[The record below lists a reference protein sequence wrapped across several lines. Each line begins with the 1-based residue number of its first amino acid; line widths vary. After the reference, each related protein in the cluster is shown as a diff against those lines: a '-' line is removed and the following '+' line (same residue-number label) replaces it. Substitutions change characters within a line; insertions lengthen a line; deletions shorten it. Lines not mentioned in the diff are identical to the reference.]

1 MLIFRSIRLRLTL
14 WYVLLLAVVL
24 AVFCAGIYFALRQ
37 SLSRNLNEAVENR
50 VEVLLGLIEYD
61 SGRPTLAGVELPGD
75 KDTGETFA
83 RVFDGSGGV
92 TFDDSTAFGGVPVDD
107 SAVEQALRDSPAT
120 RSVKGDERTLRVR
133 IVPIQ
138 GDPAVVGALEVGLNE
153 DDVADTLGILL
164 LIMTI
169 AYPVTLAVASFGGV
183 FLAGRA
189 LSPIDRLTGL
199 AQRISAA
206 DLSQRLDLD
215 LPNDELGRLARTFDE
230 MISRLD
236 GAFQRQ
242 RQFTADASHELRTP
256 LTAIKGQA
264 EVALQRDRN
273 PEAYRQSLAAID
285 NEADRMIRLTASL
298 LNLARADSGQIPITF
313 ESLDV
318 AEVIGAA
325 AEQARPAA
333 EQRRVRLV
341 LNPSPH
347 VHLAGDKV
355 LLIQLTLNLLDNAV
369 KYSPPGGEVT
379 VGCENNDSEVV
390 LRVRDTGIGIEPDA
404 ITHIFDRFYRVD
416 RARSRTEGGAG
427 LGLSI
432 SRWIAEAHGGSISVQ
447 SEPGKGS
454 TFSVRL
460 PLRR

>member
-1 MLIFRSIRLRLTL
+1 
-14 WYVLLLAVVL
+14 
-24 AVFCAGIYFALRQ
+24 
-37 SLSRNLNEAVENR
+37 
-50 VEVLLGLIEYD
+50 
-61 SGRPTLAGVELPGD
+61 
-75 KDTGETFA
+75 
-83 RVFDGSGGV
+83 
-92 TFDDSTAFGGVPVDD
+92 
-107 SAVEQALRDSPAT
+107 
-120 RSVKGDERTLRVR
+120 
-133 IVPIQ
+133 
-138 GDPAVVGALEVGLNE
+138 
-153 DDVADTLGILL
+153 
-164 LIMTI
+164 
-169 AYPVTLAVASFGGV
+169 
-183 FLAGRA
+183 
-189 LSPIDRLTGL
+189 
-199 AQRISAA
+199 
-206 DLSQRLDLD
+206 
-215 LPNDELGRLARTFDE
+215 

-298 LNLARADSGQIPITF
+298 LNLARADSGQIPITL
-313 ESLDV
+313 ESVDV

-333 EQRRVRLV
+333 EQRRVRLI
-341 LNPSPH
+341 LNSAPQ
-347 VHLAGDKV
+347 VRLAGDKV

-416 RARSRTEGGAG
+416 RARSRAEGGAG

-460 PLRR
+460 PFGASRLASFVSQP